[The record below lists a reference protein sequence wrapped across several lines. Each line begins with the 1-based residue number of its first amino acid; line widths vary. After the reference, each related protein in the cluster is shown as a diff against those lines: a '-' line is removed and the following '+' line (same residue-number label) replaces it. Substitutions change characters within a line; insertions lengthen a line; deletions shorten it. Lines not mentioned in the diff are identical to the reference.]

1 MEGKS
6 RPGAAAREPEGSPMN
21 RSYRFVLLL
30 FVVVASVAYLVL
42 TSVKNTGMRYLT
54 VTELAQIGRPP
65 GGEGFRL
72 DGTVVPGSI
81 QYDQRE
87 QRLNF
92 QMTDGKEQVAV
103 QYLGLKPDAFAD
115 GREVVVEGTYQA
127 SSHVLEASKLVTK
140 CPSKYE
146 AKGLGKDRS

>member
-54 VTELAQIGRPP
+54 VTELAQIGRPL

-92 QMTDGKEQVAV
+92 QMTDGKGQVAV
-103 QYLGLKPDAFAD
+103 LYLGLKPDAFAD